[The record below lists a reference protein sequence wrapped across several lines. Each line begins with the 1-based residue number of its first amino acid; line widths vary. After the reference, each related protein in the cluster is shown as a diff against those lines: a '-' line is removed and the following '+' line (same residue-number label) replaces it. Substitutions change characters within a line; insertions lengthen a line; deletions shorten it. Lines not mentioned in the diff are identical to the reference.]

1 MAGLMKDIEGS
12 FVDNTV
18 DRVVNEFIP
27 DKNGKGFVRSQNWFE
42 NK

>member
-27 DKNGKGFVRSQNWFE
+27 DKNGKGFVRSQN
-42 NK
+42 